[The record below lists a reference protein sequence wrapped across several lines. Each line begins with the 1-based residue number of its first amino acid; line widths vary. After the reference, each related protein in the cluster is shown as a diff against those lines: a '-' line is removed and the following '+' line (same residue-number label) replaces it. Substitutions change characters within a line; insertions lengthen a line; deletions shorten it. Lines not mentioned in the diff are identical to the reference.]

1 VSFEH
6 ACNVTTIP
14 IGCSDDRCK
23 QVADSACVLGYRE
36 PAADENS
43 ALAQAYEY

>member
-1 VSFEH
+1 M
-6 ACNVTTIP
+6 VTTCVTTLL
-14 IGCSDDRCK
+14 IGYK
-23 QVADSACVLGYRE
+23 E